1 MIKLIKFGA
10 KWCAPCKKYDP
21 ILDKYQEDNPGDEVI
36 RIDIDDSPEE
46 AKRYNVQTVPYTV
59 IYVDD
64 DIVGGF
70 KGAVTLKKLE
80 EVVDRYRKGL

>member
-1 MIKLIKFGA
+1 MIKLIKFSA

-21 ILDKYQEDNPGDEVI
+21 ILDTFQEKNPGDEVL
-36 RIDIDDSPEE
+36 RIDIDDSPEL
-46 AKRYNVQTVPYTV
+46 AKKYNVQTVPYTV
-59 IYVDD
+59 IYADD

-80 EVVDRYRKGL
+80 EVVSQYRKGL

>member
-1 MIKLIKFGA
+1 MIKLIKFSA

-21 ILDKYQEDNPGDEVI
+21 ILDTFQEKNPGDEVL
-36 RIDIDDSPEE
+36 RIDIDDSPEL
-46 AKRYNVQTVPYTV
+46 AKKYNVQTVPYTV

-80 EVVDRYRKGL
+80 EVVSPYRKGL

>member
-21 ILDKYQEDNPGDEVI
+21 ILDKYQENNPADEVI
-36 RIDIDDSPEE
+36 RVDIDDSPEL

-59 IYVDD
+59 IYMND

-70 KGAVTLKKLE
+70 KGAVTLRKLE
-80 EVVDRYRKGL
+80 EVVSQYRKGL